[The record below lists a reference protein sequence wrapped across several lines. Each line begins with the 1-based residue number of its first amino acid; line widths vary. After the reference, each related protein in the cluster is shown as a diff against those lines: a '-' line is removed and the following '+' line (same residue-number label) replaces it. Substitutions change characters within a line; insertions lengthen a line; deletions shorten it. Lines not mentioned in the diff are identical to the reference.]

1 MKRKSDIYASI
12 GTLVVCGIVLLIL
25 LFCGMSAS
33 RDPIDE
39 GLMVVSYGDMD
50 DGQGVPEE
58 PQAQPEETSP
68 AAAAQQPAATPP
80 NPTPQTEQ
88 PLMTQEDESVALA
101 QAEQRRKEQEQARL
115 LAEQRERERKAA
127 EEARIA
133 AEKAK
138 KAAEQQA
145 KADKANAMASVF
157 GQKADK
163 GSGTTT
169 GETMQGNPVGSG
181 TSNGHGWSL
190 NGRSLQG
197 GLPKP
202 AYSTN
207 EQGRIVVKIRVDR
220 SGNVTEAIVDPTLSN
235 ITNKELR
242 DASVAAA
249 KKTRFT
255 AGDNIVM
262 GTITYNFSMK

>member
-1 MKRKSDIYASI
+1 MKKRKSDIYASI
-12 GTLVVCGIVLLIL
+12 GTIVVCGVVLLIL

-33 RDPIDE
+33 RDPIDD
-39 GLMVVSYGDMD
+39 GLMVVSYGDVD
-50 DGQGVPEE
+50 DGQSVPEE
-58 PQAQPEETSP
+58 TEAQPEETSP
-68 AAAAQQPAATPP
+68 AAAAQQPTTPA
-80 NPTPQTEQ
+80 PTPQIDQ

-101 QAEQRRKEQEQARL
+101 QAEKRHKEQEQARL

-145 KADKANAMASVF
+145 KTDKANNLASAF
-157 GQKADK
+157 GKKPDQ

-190 NGRSLQG
+190 KGRTLQG

-202 AYSTN
+202 DYASN

-220 SGNVTEAIVDPTLSN
+220 SGHVTEAVIDPTLSN
-235 ITNKELR
+235 ITSKELR

-249 KKTRFT
+249 KRTRFT
-255 AGDNIVM
+255 AGENIVM
-262 GTITYNFSMK
+262 GTITYNFSTK

>member
-1 MKRKSDIYASI
+1 MKKRKSDIYASI
-12 GTLVVCGIVLLIL
+12 GTIVVCGVVLRIL

-33 RDPIDE
+33 RDPIDD
-39 GLMVVSYGDMD
+39 GLMVVSYGDVD
-50 DGQGVPEE
+50 DGQSVPEE
-58 PQAQPEETSP
+58 TEAQPEETSP
-68 AAAAQQPAATPP
+68 AAAAQQPTAPA
-80 NPTPQTEQ
+80 PTPQIDQ

-101 QAEQRRKEQEQARL
+101 QAEKRRKEQEQARL

-145 KADKANAMASVF
+145 KADKAKNLASAF
-157 GQKADK
+157 GQKPGQ

-190 NGRSLQG
+190 KGRTLQG

-202 AYSTN
+202 DYASN

-220 SGNVTEAIVDPTLSN
+220 SGHVTEAVIDPTLSN
-235 ITNKELR
+235 ITSKELR

-249 KKTRFT
+249 KRTRFT
-255 AGDNIVM
+255 AGENIVM
-262 GTITYNFSMK
+262 GTITYNFSTK